1 MRRVVIT
8 GAGVVSPIGQN
19 LAGYSEAVI
28 AGRSGLRLLAAV
40 PDVGLEPLVVGP
52 VDFDPA
58 RHFSRPQAKQL
69 DRVAPFSLVA
79 AREAVR
85 HAGLELNESE
95 RDRAGIYWGT
105 GLGGACT
112 LEEGYIQ
119 LYREK
124 TGRIRPLSVVMGMNN
139 AAAAQISLEM
149 GLRGPSQ
156 TISNACA
163 SSAMAIG
170 EGLRAI
176 RRGDAQVVIVGGA
189 EALLTPS
196 IMRGWQ
202 MMGTLARTDPAN
214 PERSCKPFAADRS
227 GLVLAEGAVALVL
240 EDEERAR
247 RRGAPILA
255 ELAGYGSSSDA
266 VHISRPDAAGQVRA
280 MRAALADARLDPT
293 EIGYVN
299 AHGTATE
306 VGDAIET
313 QALHGV
319 FGDSVPPVSSTKAV
333 HGHLMGAAGAVEFL
347 AGILAL
353 HLEVLPP
360 TAHLD
365 HPDPACDLDYIAAGA
380 RAARG
385 LGAIL
390 CNSFAFGGSNA
401 VLVARRYT

>member
-8 GAGVVSPIGQN
+8 GAGVVSPIGQEITCFTDAM
-19 LAGYSEAVI
+19 LE
-28 AGRSGLRLLAAV
+28 GRSGLRLLGAI
-40 PDVGLEPLVVGP
+40 PEVGLEPLVVGP
-52 VDFDPA
+52 VDFDPT

-69 DRVAPFSLVA
+69 DRVAQFALVA

-85 HAGLELNESE
+85 GAGLELAEAE

-105 GLGGACT
+105 GLGGAGT

-124 TGRIRPLSVVMGMNN
+124 TGRGRPLSVVMSMNN
-139 AAAAQISLEM
+139 AAAAQISMEL

-176 RRGDAQVVIVGGA
+176 RRGDAEVMIVGGG
-189 EALLTPS
+189 EALLTPA

-202 MMGTLARTDPAN
+202 MMGTLARTDANDPA
-214 PERSCKPFAADRS
+214 RSCKPFAADRS
-227 GLVLAEGAVALVL
+227 GLVLAEGAVALIL
-240 EDEERAR
+240 EDAERAR

-255 ELAGYGSSSDA
+255 ELAGYGSSTDA
-266 VHISRPDAAGQVRA
+266 VHISKPDAAGQVRA
-280 MRAALADARLDPT
+280 MRAALADAGLDPA

-306 VGDAIET
+306 VGDAVET
-313 QALHGV
+313 QALRQL
-319 FGDSVPPVSSTKAV
+319 FGAAVPPVSSTKAV
-333 HGHLMGAAGAVEFL
+333 HGHLMVAAGAVEFL
-347 AGILAL
+347 AAILAL
-353 HLEVLPP
+353 RLGILPP

-365 HPDPACDLDYIAAGA
+365 HPDPLCDLDYITDGA
-380 RAARG
+380 REVKD
-385 LGAIL
+385 LNAIL
-390 CNSFAFGGSNA
+390 SNSFAFGGSNA
-401 VLVARRYT
+401 VLVARRYS